1 MEQNN
6 VNEMKQNI
14 KPNKI
19 VITNQKEIN
28 LTGITKVNSA
38 TETTISLIINNKNLV
53 IEGEKLHVL
62 KLDVDSGIIDIEG
75 CINTLKFD
83 KSKQNKNIFK
93 RIFS

>member
-38 TETTISLIINNKNLV
+38 TETNISLIINNKNLV

>member
-38 TETTISLIINNKNLV
+38 TETNISLIINNKNLV

-62 KLDVDSGIIDIEG
+62 KLDVDSGIIDVEG